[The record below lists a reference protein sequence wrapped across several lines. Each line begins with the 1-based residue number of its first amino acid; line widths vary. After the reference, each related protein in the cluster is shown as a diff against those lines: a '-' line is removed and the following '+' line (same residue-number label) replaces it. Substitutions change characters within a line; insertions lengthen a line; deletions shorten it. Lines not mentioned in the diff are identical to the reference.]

1 LRFEPSG
8 LPPLNRRRMKKL
20 KYFTHAKIY
29 NQSSKISSKKRN
41 QNPSRYYYITVELIS
56 SFVFGTQQ

>member
-1 LRFEPSG
+1 
-8 LPPLNRRRMKKL
+8 MKKL

-41 QNPSRYYYITVELIS
+41 QNPSRYYYRTVELIS